1 LGDIRLGIMSV
12 KTLDERARD
21 TVASAAAAGLDH
33 IGSIDH
39 VSFRGG
45 NGIDGLITAAACA
58 GLHPT
63 IGLYVGVYQLPLRHP
78 LTVARQ
84 LSTLAHFAPGRL
96 TFGIGVGGEDPHEL
110 ENCGIDVHTRGRRAD
125 ESLALV
131 RRLLSGESVAF
142 DGEFFRVRD
151 ARIEPV
157 PHPPVPLIVG
167 GRSNAALRRAG
178 ALGDGWIGA
187 FNSSRRF
194 KEAVELVA
202 EHAERHGRRSVGWQ
216 HAMELWC
223 GFGPIVER
231 ARERLAAMMERFY
244 GLPFE
249 AFERYCPTGTPE
261 NVAEALAPY
270 VDAGCQNFNLIP
282 IAASV
287 DGAIQGAVE
296 VKRIIERAVRE
307 PVGA

>member
-21 TVASAAAAGLDH
+21 TIAAAAAAGIDQV
-33 IGSIDH
+33 GSIDH

-45 NGIDGLITAAACA
+45 GGIDGLITAATFA

-78 LTVARQ
+78 VTVARQ
-84 LSTLAHFAPGRL
+84 VSTLAHFAPGRL
-96 TFGIGVGGEDPHEL
+96 AFGIGVGGEDPQEF

-125 ESLALV
+125 ESLAIV
-131 RRLLSGESVAF
+131 RGLLSGECVTF
-142 DGEFFRVRD
+142 DGEFFQLRE
-151 ARIEPV
+151 ARIQPV

-216 HAMELWC
+216 HAQEVWC
-223 GFGPIVER
+223 GFGPTVEDAR
-231 ARERLAAMMERFY
+231 ARLARAMERFY

-249 AFERYCPTGTPE
+249 AFERYCPVGTPE
-261 NVAEALAPY
+261 HVAETLAPY
-270 VDAGCQNFNLIP
+270 VDAGCQHFNLIP
-282 IAASV
+282 VAASI
-287 DGAIQGAVE
+287 DEAVHAPAE
-296 VKRIIERAVRE
+296 VKRLIERTTRV
-307 PVGA
+307 PVST